1 MHSKQSDRSKPNR
14 VGIVIIH
21 APLNSVGEWMMDRS
35 RIKRLSFRRIDI
47 SGVVVFDVAPF
58 ILGKPWT
65 EKDTVIRTLYPISI
79 QSGSGTP
86 T

>member
-1 MHSKQSDRSKPNR
+1 SDPSKPNR

-21 APLNSVGEWMMDRS
+21 ASLNSVGEWMVDRS

-47 SGVVVFDVAPF
+47 SGVVVFDVSPF
-58 ILGKPWT
+58 ILGKPST
-65 EKDTVIRTLYPISI
+65 EQETVIRAPYPISI
-79 QSGSGTP
+79 QSGTGTP